1 LIEGGLFWGSRRVM
15 LLHRKKRRNVI
26 LYTTLI
32 IIVLCLTN
40 ALFTVYSFPDEINV
54 IQGQNRELPESRIF
68 KLTLDDNYKNC
79 INLNRN
85 MILSSLLM
93 SGGDSIKA
101 KARLTLLGLL
111 PVKEVTLNIIPDIKV
126 VPSGEAIGVKIE
138 SKGVLIVGLSSLT
151 DTNGR
156 KCSPAADAGFEI
168 GDKIMDIDGIRV
180 EKEKDIVD
188 YLNNRQNKNEKIK
201 VMVDREGTRHELT
214 VKPIKCEKEDGEEEN
229 KYRIGLW
236 VRDNIAGVGTM
247 TFYDPESRV
256 FGALGHGITDIDS
269 GVLVDINTGS
279 IMKSKIASIQKARK
293 TVPGELVGIFYDS
306 GDSYGVIEKN
316 TSFGIYGKLNRNQ
329 SITRGKAVS
338 IGLNSQIKEGPAKI
352 MTTIEGNK
360 VEEFDIEIQ
369 KVMRQS
375 NSESKSMII
384 KITDKKLIEKTGG
397 IVQGMSG
404 SPIIQDGKLIG
415 SITHVLINDP
425 TRGFGISI
433 EWMLKEADINFESHM
448 KRASGE

>member
-1 LIEGGLFWGSRRVM
+1 M
-15 LLHRKKRRNVI
+15 LLHRKKRRNII
-26 LYTTLI
+26 LYTTLVV
-32 IIVLCLTN
+32 IVLCLTN

-54 IQGQNRELPESRIF
+54 IQGQNREFPESRIF
-68 KLTLDDNYKNC
+68 KLTLDDQYKDC
-79 INLNRN
+79 INFDKNT
-85 MILSSLLM
+85 ILSSLLTAG
-93 SGGDSIKA
+93 SNDSIRAKA
-101 KARLTLLGLL
+101 KLTLLGLL
-111 PVKEVTLNIIPDIKV
+111 PVKEVTLNIVPDIKV

-138 SKGVLIVGLSSLT
+138 SKGVLIVGLSSIT
-151 DTNGR
+151 GMNGR

-168 GDKIMDIDGIRV
+168 GDKIMEIDGKRV
-180 EKEKDIVD
+180 EKEKDIIG

-201 VMVDREGTRHELT
+201 VTVDREGKRHELT
-214 VKPIKCEKEDGEEEN
+214 VKPVKCEKEAGEEES

-269 GVLVDINTGS
+269 GVLVDINSGS
-279 IMKSKIASIQKARK
+279 ILKSKIASIQKAKK
-293 TVPGELVGIFYDS
+293 TMPGELVGIFYDS
-306 GDSYGVIEKN
+306 DDSYGVIEKN
-316 TSFGIYGKLNRNQ
+316 TSFGIYGKLNKKQ
-329 SITRGKAVS
+329 GISRGKAVS

-369 KVMRQS
+369 KVVRQN
-375 NSESKSMII
+375 NSESKSMIL
-384 KITDKKLIEKTGG
+384 KITDKDLIEKTGG

-415 SITHVLINDP
+415 SVTHVLINDP

-433 EWMLKEADINFESHM
+433 EWMLKEANIDLEKHN

>member
-1 LIEGGLFWGSRRVM
+1 M
-15 LLHRKKRRNVI
+15 HRKKRKKI
-26 LYTTLI
+26 LLYTTLI
-32 IIVLCLTN
+32 MIVLCLANT
-40 ALFTVYSFPDEINV
+40 LFTVYSFPDEINV
-54 IQGQNRELPESRIF
+54 IQGQNRKLPESKLFQLSLEDDF
-68 KLTLDDNYKNC
+68 KDRVNLKKNT
-79 INLNRN
+79 IISTFL
-85 MILSSLLM
+85 LSQA
-93 SGGDSIKA
+93 DERIKA
-101 KARLTLLGLL
+101 KANLMLFGLI
-111 PVKEVTLNIIPDIKV
+111 PVKEVSLNIIPDIKV

-138 SKGVLIVGLSSLT
+138 SKGVLIVGLSSIT
-151 DTNGR
+151 DKKGR

-168 GDKIMDIDGIRV
+168 GDKIMEIGGKKV

-188 YLNNRQNKNEKIK
+188 YLNKRQNKSEKVK
-201 VMVDREGTRHELT
+201 VVVDREGIRHEYT
-214 VKPIKCEKEDGEEEN
+214 VKPVECEEDDM
-229 KYRIGLW
+229 YRIGLW

-256 FGALGHGITDIDS
+256 FGALGHGITDVDS
-269 GVLVDINTGS
+269 GVLVDINSGS
-279 IMKSKIASIQKARK
+279 ILKSKIASIQKAKK
-293 TVPGELVGIFYDS
+293 TVPGELVGIFYDD

-316 TSFGIYGKLNRNQ
+316 TSFGIYGKLNKRK
-329 SITRGKAVS
+329 SAGSGKAIS

-369 KVMRQS
+369 KVIRQS

-384 KITDKKLIEKTGG
+384 KITDKDLLEKTGG

-425 TRGFGISI
+425 TKGFGISI
-433 EWMLKEADINFESHM
+433 EWMLKEANIDVE
-448 KRASGE
+448 KRLERASGE